1 MYRDEQLASSLA
13 KVFDEYDYAMIDT
26 CSMMEESFPSWM
38 EIYEKSKK
46 FSLQFHPLIVL
57 KQCIQ
62 ELKKHNKGEAKEKKR
77 AAKLALEILK
87 TAKKNKTIV
96 IQAHKNRKKNSNF
109 GDHAIFSKVNDDH
122 LDFHI
127 LVITQDKSLT
137 SDLLKLN
144 DLFSQNGKPVDV
156 MKLNPKGELVRNKG
170 LIEPSFKSN
179 PTKLTSIPTKR
190 EHPLVI
196 SDRRLS
202 AVIGNP
208 NYPQDKKESDVR
220 AQLSAL
226 SKTDPKIKKGLT
238 LNYSEERLQ
247 NWLSSNVVKKPSNEH
262 KLVVK
267 KEEPKPAPKAEPKPE
282 PKPVAKPEPKI
293 TAPKPSSPAYE
304 GRGRDPKEA
313 VTAAALQAGI
323 IIRDHGVPYVPIVH
337 GPTDWTAKELQNLV
351 QNYEK
356 GGKKPVDFKNVHVE
370 IGQEEG
376 KYKASLSFLTS
387 AKKEEKK
394 PEPKPK
400 EEPKPQPKK
409 AEAKKSEPKPAPAP
423 KPEAKKEEAKKPEP
437 KKNEPKKASPK
448 QKQPAPKKPAKQE
461 APKQAAPKAKKA
473 PEEAKKEPEKKT
485 PVLIVAIPD
494 DPKVAA
500 KIEKQAKSPNP
511 GNAPKKDAAKKAPKK
526 ETAPK
531 KEASP
536 KKETTPKKE
545 EKAPAKHPKLLQEAK
560 TAETRLQ
567 AVLPNSTYA
576 EENKVK
582 DLRAQL
588 ALIAK
593 LNKDE
598 RAELKLSQD
607 QLQKALAEHSKPKGE

>member
-122 LDFHI
+122 LDFRI

-156 MKLNPKGELVRNKG
+156 MKLTPKGELVRNKG

-179 PTKLTSIPTKR
+179 PTKLTSIPTKK

-226 SKTDPKIKKGLT
+226 SKTDPKIKRGLT

-247 NWLSSNVVKKPSNEH
+247 NWLSSNVVKKPSNEN
-262 KLVVK
+262 KLVVR
-267 KEEPKPAPKAEPKPE
+267 KEE
-282 PKPVAKPEPKI
+282 PKPVAKPEPKPESKPQNKVERKPVAKVE
-293 TAPKPSSPAYE
+293 APKPASPVYE
-304 GRGRDPKEA
+304 GKGRDAKEA
-313 VTAAALQAGI
+313 VSAAALNAGI
-323 IIRDHGVPYVPIVH
+323 IIRDHGVPYIPIVH
-337 GPTDWTAKELQNLV
+337 GPTDWTAKELQNLI

-356 GGKKPVDFKNVHVE
+356 GGKKPFDFKNVHVE
-370 IGQEEG
+370 IALEEG
-376 KYKASLSFLTS
+376 KYKASLSFLLPQNPG
-387 AKKEEKK
+387 AKKVD
-394 PEPKPK
+394 PKPK
-400 EEPKPQPKK
+400 SEPKVKPEPKPQPKK
-409 AEAKKSEPKPAPAP
+409 EEAKKQEAKPAPAP
-423 KPEAKKEEAKKPEP
+423 KQAPKKAEPKPEAKKPEP
-437 KKNEPKKASPK
+437 KVAPAKKE
-448 QKQPAPKKPAKQE
+448 AKQE
-461 APKQAAPKAKKA
+461 PTKQASPKAKKV
-473 PEEAKKEPEKKT
+473 PKESKKSEPKKE
-485 PVLIVAIPD
+485 PVLIVAVPD

-500 KIEKQAKSPNP
+500 KIEKDAKS
-511 GNAPKKDAAKKAPKK
+511 AKAPKK
-526 ETAPK
+526 AEPKNPPK
-531 KEASP
+531 KEPAKKSAQP
-536 KKETTPKKE
+536 KKAESPKKE
-545 EKAPAKHPKLLQEAK
+545 EKPAPKHPKLLAEAK

-567 AVLPNSTYA
+567 AVLPNSTYS

-582 DLRAQL
+582 DIRAQL

-593 LNKDE
+593 LSKEE
-598 RAELKLSQD
+598 RSELKLSQD